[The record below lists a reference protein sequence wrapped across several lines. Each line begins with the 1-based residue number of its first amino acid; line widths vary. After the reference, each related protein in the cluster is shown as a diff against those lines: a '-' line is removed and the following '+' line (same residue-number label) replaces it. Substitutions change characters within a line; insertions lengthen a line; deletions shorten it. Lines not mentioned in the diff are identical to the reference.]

1 LTEETMGAVTGVVKV
16 LDNGVNRGT
25 FTVTGDVRVWLGSS
39 ADTVN
44 VDLKGNSMPGSLYFN
59 LGGGGDRI
67 TVTNGALVGNLIL
80 LGGAGGADRFT
91 LGGSSNNQS
100 LVVMG
105 DTYVASDGLG
115 QDQLTVNSQVTLRG
129 SLTSLFVNTILVA
142 DGSTINFNLTVL
154 GGYQGTSLTLGGT
167 VNGWFGFYG
176 SLQADTVNVQNT
188 ASIEG

>member
-1 LTEETMGAVTGVVKV
+1 MRRPFSAPLSVEVLEDRCCPSVTAKVLDGNLIVTGSSTNLTLTEETMGAVTGVVKV

-91 LGGSSNNQS
+91 L
-100 LVVMG
+100 
-105 DTYVASDGLG
+105 
-115 QDQLTVNSQVTLRG
+115 
-129 SLTSLFVNTILVA
+129 
-142 DGSTINFNLTVL
+142 
-154 GGYQGTSLTLGGT
+154 
-167 VNGWFGFYG
+167 
-176 SLQADTVNVQNT
+176 
-188 ASIEG
+188 